1 MNRKS
6 SLVIGLK
13 SVLLSSA
20 LLVMLVSLGCS
31 EGNGASTGTKLVDTT
46 SPADKVAAA
55 KKESLPAPSTLS
67 ESSDPPMVITA
78 KELVQGISKNSPKKN
93 IKEYFA
99 KFADITGVVTRMDE
113 VRGTL
118 EVVLDGETDGELGFV
133 MCKAAGY
140 DEEKA
145 AAISIGDTIT
155 VTGQIKAMKENPGQA
170 GQDNMMIQSLAQVI
184 KPCDFK

>member
-1 MNRKS
+1 MVSVSK
-6 SLVIGLK
+6 LVFGWKNI
-13 SVLLSSA
+13 LLSSA

-31 EGNGASTGTKLVDTT
+31 GGTDATAATAATKPVDTS

-67 ESSDPPMVITA
+67 ESSEPPMVITA
-78 KELVQGISKNSPKKN
+78 KELVQGISSNSPKKN

-99 KFADITGVVTRMDE
+99 KFADITGVVTRMDD

-133 MCKAAGY
+133 MCKASGY

-155 VTGQIKAMKENPGQA
+155 VTG
-170 GQDNMMIQSLAQVI
+170 
-184 KPCDFK
+184 

>member
-1 MNRKS
+1 MDRKS

-31 EGNGASTGTKLVDTT
+31 ESNGTSTNTKPVDTT

-99 KFADITGVVTRMDE
+99 KFADITGVVTRMDD

>member
-1 MNRKS
+1 MNSVSKLIFGWKNILS
-6 SLVIGLK
+6 SW
-13 SVLLSSA
+13 VLLM
-20 LLVMLVSLGCS
+20 MLVSLGCS
-31 EGNGASTGTKLVDTT
+31 GGTDASAPTKPVDTS

-67 ESSDPPMVITA
+67 ESSEPPMVITA
-78 KELVQGISKNSPKKN
+78 KELVQGISSNSPKKN

-99 KFADITGVVTRMDE
+99 KFADITGVVTRMDD

-133 MCKAAGY
+133 MCKASGY

-170 GQDNMMIQSLAQVI
+170 GQDNMMIQSLAQII

>member
-1 MNRKS
+1 
-6 SLVIGLK
+6 
-13 SVLLSSA
+13 
-20 LLVMLVSLGCS
+20 
-31 EGNGASTGTKLVDTT
+31 
-46 SPADKVAAA
+46 
-55 KKESLPAPSTLS
+55 
-67 ESSDPPMVITA
+67 
-78 KELVQGISKNSPKKN
+78 
-93 IKEYFA
+93 
-99 KFADITGVVTRMDE
+99 MDD

-133 MCKAAGY
+133 MCKASGY

-170 GQDNMMIQSLAQVI
+170 GQDNMMIQSLAQII

>member
-1 MNRKS
+1 
-6 SLVIGLK
+6 
-13 SVLLSSA
+13 
-20 LLVMLVSLGCS
+20 
-31 EGNGASTGTKLVDTT
+31 
-46 SPADKVAAA
+46 
-55 KKESLPAPSTLS
+55 
-67 ESSDPPMVITA
+67 
-78 KELVQGISKNSPKKN
+78 
-93 IKEYFA
+93 
-99 KFADITGVVTRMDE
+99 
-113 VRGTL
+113 
-118 EVVLDGETDGELGFV
+118 